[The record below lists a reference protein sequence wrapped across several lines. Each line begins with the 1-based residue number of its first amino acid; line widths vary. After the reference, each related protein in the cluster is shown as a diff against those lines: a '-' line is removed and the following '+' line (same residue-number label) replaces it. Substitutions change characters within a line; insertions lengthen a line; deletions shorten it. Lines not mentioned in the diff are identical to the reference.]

1 MAHASLASR
10 LAALALGLSAAA
22 PALAA
27 GGTISGKVEATP
39 PKYLEDTVVYL
50 KDVSGTFPKRTEK
63 MDQKGM
69 KFIPH
74 VLTVTKG
81 DTVDF
86 LNHDNVAHNVYSP
99 DNEGYNLGT
108 FKQNETRSHTFDK
121 PGTYAQLCSIHP
133 EMLGYIFVGQNPYA
147 AAVDA
152 NDSRW
157 RSEIRLACRQIA
169 GAIDDVP
176 HPFGRA
182 RGHQLRVVQHAG
194 DGDRGHAR
202 HTRHIAQR
210 HHAGRVT
217 DASCG
222 GGVCL
227 EPCFSAAG
235 CRRRGNGA
243 ISRDRCGCGMPQH
256 SSKIGS
262 PCQPLRNPLP
272 IRASAPRPMSE

>member
-10 LAALALGLSAAA
+10 LAALALGLSAAV

-121 PGTYAQLCSIHP
+121 AGTYSQLCSIHP

-152 NDSRW
+152 K
-157 RSEIRLACRQIA
+157 
-169 GAIDDVP
+169 GHYAIKDVP
-176 HPFGRA
+176 AGTY
-182 RGHQLRVVQHAG
+182 QLEVWNAKLK
-194 DGDRGHAR
+194 AP
-202 HTRHIAQR
+202 AKS
-210 HHAGRVT
+210 VT
-217 DASCG
+217 
-222 GGVCL
+222 V
-227 EPCFSAAG
+227 AAG
-235 CRRRGNGA
+235 QTLTENLTLKR
-243 ISRDRCGCGMPQH
+243 
-256 SSKIGS
+256 
-262 PCQPLRNPLP
+262 
-272 IRASAPRPMSE
+272 

>member
-1 MAHASLASR
+1 MARAPLVSR

-27 GGTISGKVEATP
+27 GGTITGKVEATP

-50 KDVSGTFPKRTEK
+50 KDVPGAFPKRTEK
-63 MDQKGM
+63 MDQRGM
-69 KFIPH
+69 KFVPH

-133 EMLGYIFVGQNPYA
+133 EMLGYVFVGQNPYA

-152 NDSRW
+152 K
-157 RSEIRLACRQIA
+157 
-169 GAIDDVP
+169 GHYAIKDVP
-176 HPFGRA
+176 AGTY
-182 RGHQLRVVQHAG
+182 QLEVWNAKLK
-194 DGDRGHAR
+194 A
-202 HTRHIAQR
+202 A
-210 HHAGRVT
+210 AKSVT
-217 DASCG
+217 
-222 GGVCL
+222 V
-227 EPCFSAAG
+227 AAG
-235 CRRRGNGA
+235 QTLTENLTLKR
-243 ISRDRCGCGMPQH
+243 
-256 SSKIGS
+256 
-262 PCQPLRNPLP
+262 
-272 IRASAPRPMSE
+272 